1 MPHVMHLTTRAQE
14 PDFRRWYENLAIGSE
29 ITVKEAAKSLYRFLR
44 MHEDTSTPMV
54 LVEIDEKDRRE
65 VEDILQDFVARLRAR
80 VRELYCDCARIESQV
95 LIFVRFMNY
104 FTISMGFVQ
113 RSTTFLL
120 TLPRSQFFIP
130 LNPRLPMTIR
140 STFFSSA
147 ISTIFVGTYPLAR
160 NVVTVNSL

>member
-1 MPHVMHLTTRAQE
+1 MHLTTRAQE

-80 VRELYCDCARIESQV
+80 VRELYCDCAQADSIIRCRWLDEVVFDHSIHH
-95 LIFVRFMNY
+95 L
-104 FTISMGFVQ
+104 TAKHIS
-113 RSTTFLL
+113 R
-120 TLPRSQFFIP
+120 P
-130 LNPRLPMTIR
+130 L
-140 STFFSSA
+140 
-147 ISTIFVGTYPLAR
+147 
-160 NVVTVNSL
+160 